1 VPDRDARFRPPAVAG
16 IRDRFAGAVD
26 PSRPAIVVDGVTE
39 TFRLF
44 HERPSGLKERL
55 ARVRRSSYTDFNA
68 LEDVSFTVNHGE
80 SVAVIGHNG
89 SGKSTLLKI
98 LARILPPD
106 AGVADTNGRVASLL
120 ELGAGF
126 HGDLSGREN
135 IYLNGAILG
144 LSRSEIDDRFDE
156 IVDVAGIRPLLDTA
170 VRTYSSGLYVRLG
183 FAIAV
188 TVDPDILLVD
198 EVLAVGDAEFQER
211 SLDRMKRFRD
221 EGKTIVLV
229 SHDLDAVREMCDRTI
244 VLDRG
249 RVAFD
254 GNVSEGVELYRQRV
268 ATAAAPSSA
277 SRTSRR
283 VRIEEVLLLDGD
295 AQPVLEVAPS
305 ATLTLRVRL
314 RALEEIESCGVGT
327 TVSRGD
333 GTHLYELHTTWQG
346 IAIGPLVAEQ
356 EATVDVRFSARL
368 LAGHF
373 SIAVSVTDPA
383 ARETWAIS
391 VDAARFAVRPAPG
404 GAGLVDLQGAASV
417 TEGPVRRLGDATTTG
432 PIPLARIERR
442 RRSGA

>member
-68 LEDVSFTVNHGE
+68 LEDVSFSVNHGE

-106 AGVADTNGRVASLL
+106 EGVADTNGRVASLL

-144 LSRSEIDDRFDE
+144 LSRTEIDERFDE

-221 EGKTIVLV
+221 DGKTFVLV

-268 ATAAAPSSA
+268 ASAAAPSLA

-283 VRIEEVLLLDGD
+283 VRIEDVALLDGD
-295 AQPVLEVAPS
+295 GSPVLEVAPS
-305 ATLTLRVRL
+305 TALTLRVRL
-314 RALEEIESCGVGT
+314 RALEDIESCGVGI

-346 IAIGPLVAEQ
+346 IAIGPLGPEQ
-356 EATVDVRFSARL
+356 EATVDVRFAARL

-373 SIAVSVTDPA
+373 SIAASVTDPT
-383 ARETWAIS
+383 ARETWAVS

-404 GAGLVDLQGAASV
+404 GAGLVDLGGSASV

>member
-1 VPDRDARFRPPAVAG
+1 VGARDGLRRTSPG
-16 IRDRFAGAVD
+16 GGLRDRFAGVLD
-26 PSRPAIVVDGVTE
+26 PSLPAIVVDGVTE

-68 LEDVSFTVNHGE
+68 LEDVSFAVNHGE

-106 AGVADTNGRVASLL
+106 RGLAVTNGRVASLL

-144 LSRSEIDDRFDE
+144 LSRSEIDERFDE

-221 EGKTIVLV
+221 EGKTFVLV
-229 SHDLDAVREMCDRTI
+229 SHDLDAVREMCDRAI

-249 RVAFD
+249 RVVFD
-254 GNVSEGVELYRQRV
+254 GSVNEGVELYRQRV
-268 ATAAAPSSA
+268 ATASAPRPA

-283 VRIEEVLLLDGD
+283 VRIEEVALLDVEGD
-295 AQPVLEVAPS
+295 PVNEVSPS
-305 ATLTLRVRL
+305 AAMTLRVRL
-314 RALEEIESCGVGT
+314 RALEALETCGVGI
-327 TVSRGD
+327 TVTRND

-346 IAIGPLVAEQ
+346 IGIGPLNAEQ
-356 EATVDVRFSARL
+356 EATVDVRFAARL

-373 SIAVSVTDPA
+373 TVAVSVTDQT
-383 ARETWAIS
+383 ARETWA
-391 VDAARFAVRPAPG
+391 VAADAARFAVRPAPG
-404 GAGLVDLQGAASV
+404 GAGLVDLGGSSAV
-417 TEGPVRRLGDATTTG
+417 TEGPVRRLGDATPTG

>member
-1 VPDRDARFRPPAVAG
+1 MPDRDPRLRPPAVGG
-16 IRDRFAGAVD
+16 IRDRFAGVVD

-39 TFRLF
+39 TFRPF

-55 ARVRRSSYTDFNA
+55 ARMRRSSYTDFNA
-68 LEDVSFTVNHGE
+68 LEDVSFTINHGE

-106 AGVADTNGRVASLL
+106 RGIADTNGRVASLL

-144 LSRSEIDDRFDE
+144 LSRAEIDERFEE

-198 EVLAVGDAEFQER
+198 EVLAVGDAEFQDR
-211 SLDRMKRFRD
+211 SLDRMKQFRD
-221 EGKTIVLV
+221 GGKTFVLV
-229 SHDLDAVREMCDRTI
+229 SHDLDAVREMCDRAI

-249 RVAFD
+249 RMVFD
-254 GNVSEGVELYRQRV
+254 GSVSEGVELYRQRV
-268 ATAAAPSSA
+268 ASASAPRVA

-283 VRIEEVLLLDGD
+283 VRIEDVLLLDTDGE
-295 AQPVLEVAPS
+295 PVTEVSPS
-305 ATLTLRVRL
+305 AAMTLRVRL
-314 RALEEIESCGVGT
+314 RALEIIGSCGVGI
-327 TVSRGD
+327 TVNRGD

-346 IAIGPLVAEQ
+346 IAIGPLAPEQ
-356 EATVDVRFSARL
+356 EATVDVRFTARL

-373 SIAVSVTDPA
+373 TIAASVTDQA
-383 ARETWAIS
+383 ARETWA
-391 VDAARFAVRPAPG
+391 VAADAARFAVRPAPG
-404 GAGLVDLQGAASV
+404 GAGLVDLGGSSAV